1 MSNLAINLAVFTACI
16 ALCALYE
23 AIVANIRLNKLVDAI
38 VELFTAIRDAEPEP
52 EPAAKTKQRQA
63 KEDAP

>member
-1 MSNLAINLAVFTACI
+1 MDNLAINLAVFTACI

-23 AIVANIRLNKLVDAI
+23 AIVANVRLNKLVDAL

-52 EPAAKTKQRQA
+52 AAKAKPEQA
-63 KEDAP
+63 KTEGGAP